1 MKKAILYIAG
11 LILTC
16 TLQLNAQYR
25 YVSKSDTAY
34 LFNDET
40 VTFRVPE
47 GTRGNISW
55 QKFWDNDSWGEIG
68 NTNGQLT
75 IDYKIEKTTSYRVL
89 ARDGQCNG
97 AFSDTITVGYATDLK
112 DLLEQEFSF
121 NYLLTVTKIPV
132 QQFLDD
138 GITVEKLLNEGLP
151 LDSLLDNNI
160 PIEDLLSGGVTVKEL
175 LDKNISVTTLF
186 EAKVGVGTLLQSG
199 ADSAT
204 LETAGLI
211 GTALDQENG
220 KFPWVKI
227 GKQVWM
233 ARNLSVTHYRRGDQL
248 VPFYT
253 TPTPDKNI
261 TEFDHPEFYW
271 AYEGKTENAEEYGYL
286 YTWYITHP
294 LDTVREICPSG
305 WHVPSKVEFDTLAA
319 YLGGEAIAGGALKET
334 GTEHWKS
341 PNKGATN
348 ASGFNALPGGVR
360 NQGGGFSNITTYAYF
375 WTSTEASSGWGYRAV
390 VHFESQQY
398 YMVTPNKY
406 QGSYI
411 RCIKD

>member
-160 PIEDLLSGGVTVKEL
+160 PIEDLLAGGVAVKEL

-220 KFPWVKI
+220 TFPWVKI

-233 ARNLSVTHYRRGDQL
+233 ARNLNVTHYRRGGQL
-248 VPFYT
+248 VPIYS
-253 TPTPDKNI
+253 TPTPDKDI
-261 TEFDHPEFYW
+261 SEFDHPEYYW

-305 WHVPSKVEFDTLAA
+305 WHVPSKAEFDTLAA
-319 YLGGEAIAGGALKET
+319 YLGGKAIAGGALKET
-334 GTEHWKS
+334 GTEHWKE
-341 PNKGATN
+341 PNTGATN
-348 ASGFNALPGGVR
+348 ASGFNALPAGVR
-360 NQGGGFSNITTYAYF
+360 VATGTYSNISTYTYF
-375 WTSTEASSGWGYRAV
+375 WTSTEYNKEDAHRPGIDFENKSSFHVNTDKFQAAS
-390 VHFESQQY
+390 
-398 YMVTPNKY
+398 
-406 QGSYI
+406 I
-411 RCIKD
+411 RCVKD